1 MKAKITI
8 LLLVLNLVF
17 CAGTWAAPRLVVWQ
31 KNGQKVFYDLAEEP
45 HTTFENGLLV
55 ITTNNVRVE
64 YQLTNILRY
73 TYEGVNAGIE
83 TPLPDG
89 TGFRQNGDDIGI
101 YGLAPDGTAQLY
113 DLNGRLLESG
123 TAEGNRNNVHFSL
136 RNLPADTY
144 IVKVGEQSLKFMKR

>member
-1 MKAKITI
+1 MKAQRTI
-8 LLLVLNLVF
+8 LLLVLSLVF
-17 CAGTWAAPRLVVWQ
+17 CAGAWAAPRLVVWQ

-64 YQLTNILRY
+64 YQLSNILRY
-73 TYEGVNAGIE
+73 TYEGVNTSIE

-89 TGFRQNGDDIGI
+89 TGFRQNGDDIDV

-123 TAEGNRNNVHFSL
+123 TAEGNRNNVRFSL
-136 RNLPADTY
+136 QNLPAGTY
-144 IVKVGEQSLKFMKR
+144 VVKVGDQSLKFMKR

>member
-1 MKAKITI
+1 MKAKRTI
-8 LLLVLNLVF
+8 LLLVLSLVF
-17 CAGTWAAPRLVVWQ
+17 CAGAWAAPRLVVWQ

-64 YQLTNILRY
+64 YQLSNILRY
-73 TYEGVNAGIE
+73 TYEGVNTSIE

-89 TGFRQNGDDIGI
+89 TGFRQNGDDIDV

-136 RNLPADTY
+136 QNLPTGTY
-144 IVKVGEQSLKFMKR
+144 VVKVGDQSLKFMKR